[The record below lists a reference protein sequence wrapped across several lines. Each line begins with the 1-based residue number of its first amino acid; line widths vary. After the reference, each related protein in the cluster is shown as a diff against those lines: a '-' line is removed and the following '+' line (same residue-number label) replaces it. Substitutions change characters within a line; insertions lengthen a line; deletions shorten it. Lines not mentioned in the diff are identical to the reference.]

1 MVRRDAGSAVTLE
14 ALTMHRGDALGE
26 TEDGAAGRVTHREQ
40 DPVSGLGELGL
51 EPGGAGRDFLVAWR
65 TIGRRA
71 ALHHV
76 GDETVGPG
84 ETSLFFEEAKQQAT
98 TRTDEGFTALVLGLL
113 AALSLVGGGAS
124 PAQAARDTNSYD
136 GNIYALY
143 AGNGSLVPPRST
155 LAQAMADH
163 RPIVLGFFLDD
174 SAASKQYAVVF
185 NELQRLWGRTAELI
199 LLPTDPLQNRKGDG
213 PTDPASYW
221 KGVIPQVVVFNT
233 AGKPVLDET
242 GPVSID
248 AINAAL
254 TEVTGLKPQGD
265 VKLSLN
271 REVNELN
278 SEIVPA
284 R

>member
-1 MVRRDAGSAVTLE
+1 MPGRLARLLLSLLL
-14 ALTMHRGDALGE
+14 ALTLLP
-26 TEDGAAGRVTHREQ
+26 AA
-40 DPVSGLGELGL
+40 
-51 EPGGAGRDFLVAWR
+51 AF
-65 TIGRRA
+65 
-71 ALHHV
+71 
-76 GDETVGPG
+76 
-84 ETSLFFEEAKQQAT
+84 
-98 TRTDEGFTALVLGLL
+98 
-113 AALSLVGGGAS
+113 
-124 PAQAARDTNSYD
+124 AARDTNSYD

-155 LAQAMADH
+155 LAQALEEH
-163 RPIVLGFFLDD
+163 RPVVLGFFLDD

-199 LLPTDPLQNRKGDG
+199 LLPTDPLQNRPGQG
-213 PTDPASYW
+213 AGDPATYW
-221 KGVIPQVVVFNT
+221 HGEIPQVVVFNT
-233 AGKPVLDET
+233 AGTPVLDQT

-278 SEIVPA
+278 SEIVTA

>member
-1 MVRRDAGSAVTLE
+1 MPGHLARLLRPL
-14 ALTMHRGDALGE
+14 
-26 TEDGAAGRVTHREQ
+26 AA
-40 DPVSGLGELGL
+40 
-51 EPGGAGRDFLVAWR
+51 
-65 TIGRRA
+65 A
-71 ALHHV
+71 ALC
-76 GDETVGPG
+76 
-84 ETSLFFEEAKQQAT
+84 L
-98 TRTDEGFTALVLGLL
+98 LL
-113 AALSLVGGGAS
+113 ALAAW
-124 PAQAARDTNSYD
+124 PAGVQAARDTNSYD

-143 AGNGSLVPPRST
+143 AGNGSLVPPRSS
-155 LAQAMADH
+155 LAAAMADH

-199 LLPTDPLQNRKGDG
+199 LLPTDPLQNRQGQG
-213 PTDPASYW
+213 PTDPATYW
-221 KGVIPQVVVFNT
+221 KGVIPQVVVFNSE
-233 AGKPVLDET
+233 GKPVLDQS

-254 TEVTGLKPQGD
+254 TEVTGLRPQGD

>member
-1 MVRRDAGSAVTLE
+1 MSAPL
-14 ALTMHRGDALGE
+14 ARLLQR
-26 TEDGAAGRVTHREQ
+26 
-40 DPVSGLGELGL
+40 
-51 EPGGAGRDFLVAWR
+51 
-65 TIGRRA
+65 
-71 ALHHV
+71 
-76 GDETVGPG
+76 
-84 ETSLFFEEAKQQAT
+84 
-98 TRTDEGFTALVLGLL
+98 FTALALGLCI
-113 AALSLVGGGAS
+113 ALTTWLGGGGA
-124 PAQAARDTNSYD
+124 ALAARDTNSYD

-199 LLPTDPLQNRKGDG
+199 LLPTDPLQGRQGQG
-213 PTDPASYW
+213 PTDPATYW
-221 KGVIPQVVVFNT
+221 KGTIPQVVVFD
-233 AGKPVLDET
+233 AQGKPVLNES

-254 TEVTGLKPQGD
+254 TKVTGLKPQGD
-265 VKLSLN
+265 VTLSLS
-271 REVNELN
+271 RDVNELN
-278 SEIVPA
+278 SEIVPS

>member
-1 MVRRDAGSAVTLE
+1 MPAPLARMLQSTAALALSALMVVML
-14 ALTMHRGDALGE
+14 ALGLAP
-26 TEDGAAGRVTHREQ
+26 GAA
-40 DPVSGLGELGL
+40 D
-51 EPGGAGRDFLVAWR
+51 
-65 TIGRRA
+65 
-71 ALHHV
+71 
-76 GDETVGPG
+76 
-84 ETSLFFEEAKQQAT
+84 
-98 TRTDEGFTALVLGLL
+98 
-113 AALSLVGGGAS
+113 
-124 PAQAARDTNSYD
+124 AARDTNSYD

-155 LAQAMADH
+155 LADAMAEH

-185 NELQRLWGRTAELI
+185 NELQRLWGRSAELI
-199 LLPTDPLQNRKGDG
+199 LLSTDPIQNRDTHG

-233 AGKPVLDET
+233 EGVPVLNES

-254 TEVTGLKPQGD
+254 TKVTGLKPQGD
-265 VKLSLN
+265 VTLSLS
-271 REVNELN
+271 RDVNELN
-278 SEIVPA
+278 SEIVPS

>member
-1 MVRRDAGSAVTLE
+1 M
-14 ALTMHRGDALGE
+14 
-26 TEDGAAGRVTHREQ
+26 
-40 DPVSGLGELGL
+40 
-51 EPGGAGRDFLVAWR
+51 PGFLAR
-65 TIGRRA
+65 LPLRLA
-71 ALHHV
+71 ALAL
-76 GDETVGPG
+76 
-84 ETSLFFEEAKQQAT
+84 SLLAA
-98 TRTDEGFTALVLGLL
+98 FTALIG
-113 AALSLVGGGAS
+113 AAPA
-124 PAQAARDTNSYD
+124 AQAARDTNSYD

-143 AGNGSLVPPRST
+143 AGNGSLVPPRSS

-199 LLPTDPLQNRKGDG
+199 LLPTDPLQNRRGEG
-213 PTDPASYW
+213 PTDPATYW

-233 AGKPVLDET
+233 DGAVVLDET

-254 TEVTGLKPQGD
+254 TKVTGLKPQGD
-265 VKLSLN
+265 VTLSLN

-278 SEIVPA
+278 SEIVAA